1 MKDKTDYEK
10 LCKAFETVVGWF
22 ENETSKG
29 VAQVDTDELG
39 KVADIIKDLADAKKN
54 CSETEKNEWEQ
65 CYYAHVIMAMERAG
79 DDEEGMHNRY
89 GYVPPKMSKVM
100 DRSRMRR
107 WDRESDMHDYDVDDR
122 HTRDSEKSDQ
132 RYGKPYRE
140 YLDAR
145 KHYTET
151 KSARDKEDMEMYA
164 NEHMMDTIGTI
175 REMYRTAEPDLKKRM
190 KADLTKLVGEM
201 PA

>member
-22 ENETSKG
+22 ENETSKS
-29 VAQVDTDELG
+29 VTQVDTDELG

-79 DDEEGMHNRY
+79 DDEEGMENRY
-89 GYVPPKMSKVM
+89 GYVPPKMNKATE
-100 DRSRMRR
+100 RSRIRQWAHDPKMYNHEMSERY
-107 WDRESDMHDYDVDDR
+107 DRENER
-122 HTRDSEKSDQ
+122 SDQ

-201 PA
+201 PT

>member
-1 MKDKTDYEK
+1 
-10 LCKAFETVVGWF
+10 
-22 ENETSKG
+22 
-29 VAQVDTDELG
+29 
-39 KVADIIKDLADAKKN
+39 
-54 CSETEKNEWEQ
+54 
-65 CYYAHVIMAMERAG
+65 MALVKAG
-79 DDEEGMHNRY
+79 DDEEGMENRY
-89 GYVPPKMSKVM
+89 GYVPPKMNKATE
-100 DRSRMRR
+100 RSRMRQWAHDPEMYNHEMSER
-107 WDRESDMHDYDVDDR
+107 YGRENER
-122 HTRDSEKSDQ
+122 SDQ

-175 REMYRTAEPDLKKRM
+175 REMYRTAEPDLRKRM

-201 PA
+201 PT

>member
-1 MKDKTDYEK
+1 M
-10 LCKAFETVVGWF
+10 LVI
-22 ENETSKG
+22 SKWRYSRTAVYG
-29 VAQVDTDELG
+29 
-39 KVADIIKDLADAKKN
+39 
-54 CSETEKNEWEQ
+54 
-65 CYYAHVIMAMERAG
+65 R
-79 DDEEGMHNRY
+79 RY
-89 GYVPPKMSKVM
+89 GYVPPKMNKATE
-100 DRSRMRR
+100 RSRMRR

-201 PA
+201 PT

>member
-29 VAQVDTDELG
+29 VTQVDTDELG
-39 KVADIIKDLADAKKN
+39 KVADIIKDLADAKKS

-79 DDEEGMHNRY
+79 DDEEGMENRY

-175 REMYRTAEPDLKKRM
+175 REMYRTAEPDLRKRM

-201 PA
+201 PT

>member
-10 LCKAFETVVGWF
+10 LYKAFETVVGWF

-29 VAQVDTDELG
+29 VTQVDTDELG

-79 DDEEGMHNRY
+79 DDEEGMENRY
-89 GYVPPKMSKVM
+89 GYVPPKMNKATE
-100 DRSRMRR
+100 RSRMRQWAHDPEMYNHEMSER
-107 WDRESDMHDYDVDDR
+107 YGRENER
-122 HTRDSEKSDQ
+122 SDQ

-201 PA
+201 PT

>member
-1 MKDKTDYEK
+1 M
-10 LCKAFETVVGWF
+10 
-22 ENETSKG
+22 
-29 VAQVDTDELG
+29 
-39 KVADIIKDLADAKKN
+39 
-54 CSETEKNEWEQ
+54 
-65 CYYAHVIMAMERAG
+65 RAI
-79 DDEEGMHNRY
+79 
-89 GYVPPKMSKVM
+89 
-100 DRSRMRR
+100 DRR
-107 WDRESDMHDYDVDDR
+107 DVKIR
-122 HTRDSEKSDQ
+122 HIRSNHQIQNGFTK

-201 PA
+201 PT

>member
-29 VAQVDTDELG
+29 VTQVDTDELG

-79 DDEEGMHNRY
+79 DDEEGMENRY
-89 GYVPPKMSKVM
+89 GYVPPKMNKATE
-100 DRSRMRR
+100 RSRMRQWAHDPEMYNHEMSER
-107 WDRESDMHDYDVDDR
+107 YGRENER
-122 HTRDSEKSDQ
+122 SDQ

-175 REMYRTAEPDLKKRM
+175 REM
-190 KADLTKLVGEM
+190 
-201 PA
+201 

>member
-22 ENETSKG
+22 ENETGKG

-79 DDEEGMHNRY
+79 DDEEGMENRY
-89 GYVPPKMSKVM
+89 GYVPPKMSKAM
-100 DRSRMRR
+100 DHSRMRR
-107 WDRESDMHDYDVDDR
+107 WDRESDMHDYDADDR

-201 PA
+201 PT

>member
-54 CSETEKNEWEQ
+54 CSEIEKNEWEQ

-79 DDEEGMHNRY
+79 DDEEGMENRY
-89 GYVPPKMSKVM
+89 GYVPPKMNKATE
-100 DRSRMRR
+100 RSRMRQWAHDPEMYNHEMSER
-107 WDRESDMHDYDVDDR
+107 YGRENER
-122 HTRDSEKSDQ
+122 SDQ

-201 PA
+201 PT

>member
-29 VAQVDTDELG
+29 VTQVDTDELG

-79 DDEEGMHNRY
+79 DDEEGMENRY
-89 GYVPPKMSKVM
+89 GYVPPKMNKATE
-100 DRSRMRR
+100 RSRMRQ
-107 WDRESDMHDYDVDDR
+107 WAHDPETYNHEMSEWYGRENER
-122 HTRDSEKSDQ
+122 SDQ

-151 KSARDKEDMEMYA
+151 KSVRDKEDMEMYA

-201 PA
+201 PT

>member
-29 VAQVDTDELG
+29 VTQVDTDELG

-65 CYYAHVIMAMERAG
+65 CYYVHVIMAMERAG
-79 DDEEGMHNRY
+79 DDEEGMENRY
-89 GYVPPKMSKVM
+89 GYVPPKMNKATE
-100 DRSRMRR
+100 RYRMRQWAHDPEMYNHEMSER
-107 WDRESDMHDYDVDDR
+107 YGRENER
-122 HTRDSEKSDQ
+122 SDQ

-175 REMYRTAEPDLKKRM
+175 RELYRTAEPDLKKRM

-201 PA
+201 PT

>member
-79 DDEEGMHNRY
+79 DDEEGMENRY
-89 GYVPPKMSKVM
+89 GYVPSKMNKATE
-100 DRSRMRR
+100 RSRMHQWAHDPEMYNHEMSERYG
-107 WDRESDMHDYDVDDR
+107 RENER
-122 HTRDSEKSDQ
+122 SDQ

-175 REMYRTAEPDLKKRM
+175 REMYRTAEPDLRKRM
-190 KADLTKLVGEM
+190 KTDLTKLVGEM
-201 PA
+201 PT

>member
-29 VAQVDTDELG
+29 VTQVDTDELG

-65 CYYAHVIMAMERAG
+65 CYYVHVIMAMERAG
-79 DDEEGMHNRY
+79 DDEEGMENRY
-89 GYVPPKMSKVM
+89 GYVPPKMNKATE
-100 DRSRMRR
+100 RSRMRQWAHDPEMYNHEMSER
-107 WDRESDMHDYDVDDR
+107 YGRENER
-122 HTRDSEKSDQ
+122 SDQ

-175 REMYRTAEPDLKKRM
+175 RELYRTAEPDLKKRM

-201 PA
+201 PT

>member
-29 VAQVDTDELG
+29 VTQVDTDELG
-39 KVADIIKDLADAKKN
+39 KVADIIKDLADAKKS

-79 DDEEGMHNRY
+79 DDEEGMENRY
-89 GYVPPKMSKVM
+89 GYVPPKMNKATE
-100 DRSRMRR
+100 RSRMRQWAHDPEMYNHEMSER
-107 WDRESDMHDYDVDDR
+107 YGRENER
-122 HTRDSEKSDQ
+122 SDQ

-201 PA
+201 PT